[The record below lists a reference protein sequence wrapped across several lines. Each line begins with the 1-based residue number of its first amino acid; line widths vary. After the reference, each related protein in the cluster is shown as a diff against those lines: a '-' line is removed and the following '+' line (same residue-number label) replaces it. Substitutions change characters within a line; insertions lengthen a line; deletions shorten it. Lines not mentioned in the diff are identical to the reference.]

1 MKINQ
6 FLLSI
11 RNIRNLDKSKLRRQI
26 NTKKL
31 SDGNFIILLLI
42 VIWTLL
48 SACSHKKIEKKPV
61 HKLHN
66 GIELPVPWPPR
77 YDQNTE
83 YEVMMAPPYLRQKPD
98 IININ
103 TGRQLFTDDFLIEE
117 TNMERLCHKPV
128 DYSGNPVLVA
138 DKEWEFT
145 RSGRPYAAPFSD
157 GVWYDEKDDK
167 FKMWYLA
174 GAGKKNLDNGF
185 YTCYAE
191 SDDGKNWKKPLLD
204 IIPGTNVVD
213 TFLRDA
219 STVWLDKFE
228 KNPEK
233 RYKFFNIEQPWQY
246 VLKYSSDGI
255 HWSRGVAQSGS
266 IGDRSTAFYNPFT
279 GKWVLSIRTSKRRT
293 DGSYSRGRN
302 YIENTDP
309 ELLVSLAHQIKKE
322 ADDKHIIY
330 WFGPDSMEQ
339 RNPGF
344 PDFKPGIYNFDVIAY
359 ESIMLGFFNVH
370 KGPEN
375 DVCRKLGIPKRNEIN
390 IGFSRDGFH
399 FYRPTHEVF
408 IGVNESENAWNYG
421 NVQSINGVP
430 IIVGDSLYFYNSG
443 RQLNNIYNDSHMS
456 TGLSTLRRDGFV
468 SMLSG
473 KKDGFLLTEKV
484 SFDGKYFFVNADVQG
499 TLRVEIL
506 DENNEPANG
515 YKKDDCIAFTGNS
528 TRQPI
533 SWKNK
538 KNLSDLEGKVI
549 KIKFYLT
556 DGDLYSF
563 WISPWAT
570 GESRGFTAGGGPA
583 LDDSG
588 IDKRKKP

>member
-1 MKINQ
+1 MEINQ

-11 RNIRNLDKSKLRRQI
+11 RNIRNQDKSKLLRHVNI
-26 NTKKL
+26 TKQLKVTL
-31 SDGNFIILLLI
+31 ITFLLI
-42 VIWTLL
+42 IIWTLL
-48 SACSHKKIEKKPV
+48 PSCYHKEIEKNPQQ
-61 HKLHN
+61 KLHN
-66 GIELPVPWPPR
+66 GIELPDPWPPR
-77 YDQNTE
+77 YDQDIE
-83 YEVMMAPPYLRQKPD
+83 YNLMMAPPYLQQKPD

-117 TNMERLCHKPV
+117 TNMERLYHKPV
-128 DYSGNPVLVA
+128 DYSENPVLVA

-191 SDDGKNWKKPLLD
+191 SDDGKNWKKHLLD
-204 IIPGTNVVD
+204 ILPGTNVAD

-228 KNPEK
+228 KDPGK
-233 RYKFFNIEQPWQY
+233 RFKFFSIEQPWQY

-255 HWSRGVAQSGS
+255 HWSKGVAQSGN
-266 IGDRSTAFYNPFT
+266 IGDRSTAFFNPFT
-279 GKWVLSIRTSKRRT
+279 GKWVLSIRTNKRRT
-293 DGSYSRGRN
+293 DGSYSRERN

-309 ELLVSLAHQIKKE
+309 ELLVSLAHQIKKD
-322 ADDKHIIY
+322 ADDKHIVY

-344 PDFKPGIYNFDVIAY
+344 LDFRPGIYNFDVIAY
-359 ESIMLGFFNVH
+359 ESIMLGFFTVH

-390 IGFSRDGFH
+390 IGFSRDGFY
-399 FYRPTHEVF
+399 FYRPTHDVF

-473 KKDGFLLTEKV
+473 EKDGFLLTEKV

-499 TLRVEIL
+499 TLLVEIL
-506 DENNEPANG
+506 DENNKPADG
-515 YKKDDCIAFTGNS
+515 YNKDDCIGFTGNS

-556 DGDLYSF
+556 DGHLYSF
-563 WISPWAT
+563 WISPWPT
-570 GESRGFTAGGGPA
+570 GESRGFTAGGGPG
-583 LDDSG
+583 LNDSG
-588 IDKRKKP
+588 IDTRK

>member
-6 FLLSI
+6 LMLSG
-11 RNIRNLDKSKLRRQI
+11 RNLRNRDKSKLRRQI

-31 SDGNFIILLLI
+31 SDGNLIILLLI
-42 VIWTLL
+42 VFWTLP
-48 SACSHKKIEKKPV
+48 SACSHKNIEEKV
-61 HKLHN
+61 LHKLHN
-66 GIELPVPWPPR
+66 GIELPDTWPPR

-83 YEVMMAPPYLRQKPD
+83 YNSMMAPPYLQQKPD

-103 TGRQLFTDDFLIEE
+103 TGRQLFVDDFLIDE
-117 TNMERLCHKPV
+117 TDMERISHTPV
-128 DYSGNPVLVA
+128 YSSGNPILVA
-138 DKEWEFT
+138 DRDWEYT

-191 SDDGKNWKKPLLD
+191 SEDGRIWKKPLLD
-204 IIPGTNVVD
+204 IINGTNVVD

-219 STVWLDKFE
+219 STVWLDKSE
-228 KNPEK
+228 KDPEK
-233 RYKFFNIEQPWQY
+233 RFKFFNIEQPWQY

-255 HWSRGVAQSGS
+255 HWSRGVAQSGN

-293 DGSYSRGRN
+293 DGSYSRERN

-309 ELLVSLAHQIKKE
+309 EMLVSLAHQIKKE
-322 ADDKHIIY
+322 ADDRHIVY
-330 WFGPDSMEQ
+330 WFGPDSLEQ

-344 PDFKPGIYNFDVIAY
+344 PDFRPGIYNFDAIPY
-359 ESIMLGFFNVH
+359 ESIMLGFFTVH

-408 IGVNESENAWNYG
+408 IGVNESENVWNYG

-468 SMLSG
+468 SMSSG
-473 KKDGFLLTEKV
+473 ETDGFLLTEKV
-484 SFDGKYFFVNADVQG
+484 LFDGKYLFVNADVQG
-499 TLRVEIL
+499 TLHVEIL
-506 DENNEPANG
+506 DENNKPADG
-515 YKKDDCIAFTGNS
+515 YNKDDCIVFTGNS

-538 KNLSDLEGKVI
+538 KDLSGIEGKVVKI
-549 KIKFYLT
+549 KIYLA

-570 GESRGFTAGGGPA
+570 GESRGFTAGGGPG

-588 IDKRKKP
+588 KDIRK